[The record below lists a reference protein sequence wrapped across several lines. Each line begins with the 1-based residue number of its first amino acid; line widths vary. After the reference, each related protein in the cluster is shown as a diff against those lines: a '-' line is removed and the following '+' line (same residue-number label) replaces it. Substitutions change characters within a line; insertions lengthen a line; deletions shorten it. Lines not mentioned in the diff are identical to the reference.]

1 MAALSVRARSKGHL
15 MSLHPGTV
23 NPHLPDEGLEIPG
36 DAHQQPGQTPPA
48 ESGVS
53 CLDVPER
60 KALSRGWGKMPIII
74 IMIVVALFVVGMLG
88 RAIELM
94 M

>member
-1 MAALSVRARSKGHL
+1 
-15 MSLHPGTV
+15 MSIHPGTA
-23 NPHLPDEGLEIPG
+23 NPHLPDEGLSVPEGTEQEP
-36 DAHQQPGQTPPA
+36 DKTPPA

-53 CLDVPER
+53 CLDSPER
-60 KALSRGWGKMPIII
+60 EALSRGWGRMPIII
-74 IMIVVALFVVGMLG
+74 IMVVVGLFVAGMLG